1 MWKVRQRIRKGSTE
15 SKENT
20 REEGRI
26 ENDNLKKT
34 KKRRDETNE
43 RRKNGW
49 WGILIAKGKQ
59 NNKQKYH
66 NQKDLGESIYSRELI
81 SYSSH
86 ARLLLITPQ

>member
-1 MWKVRQRIRKGSTE
+1 MIIK
-15 SKENT
+15 
-20 REEGRI
+20 
-26 ENDNLKKT
+26 
-34 KKRRDETNE
+34 KKRKKEEMKQTKDE
-43 RRKNGW
+43 KNGW